1 MSKPPPIDWSQWLR
15 DGDHIVCSHMASEPT
30 ALIRSLADSPVRF
43 SCTVDLGVP
52 FTTAPQALPGSFRLE
67 TMGGM
72 GTARQIGK
80 TRAISVNR
88 CGYRDAV
95 SAYARGDRTAD
106 VVLISLARSS
116 DGSLTL
122 GASHGAALDAARRA
136 RVIIAEVN
144 QQAPAICGAP
154 WPAELKPQL
163 VLETSYALPLA
174 PVAEPG
180 PLDTAIAARLAGLIP
195 DGACLEVGIGAMPSA
210 VLAALSDHRRLGL
223 HSGMFTDAMLALI
236 HAGAVDYSN
245 KPRDARYACIGGAY
259 GQPGL
264 YAFASENQT
273 IQLAHTDVTHGPGIL
288 AALPAFTAVNS
299 ALEVDLLGQANA
311 ETAGLPDGGRRQVGG
326 IGGLVDFANGG
337 LASPGGLSIIA
348 LSSRTRDD
356 QTGLSR
362 IVPRLQ
368 HEVTLSEAQADV
380 VVTEHGIA
388 RLRGLSRAAR
398 IAQMITIAHPDHR
411 DWLEHQARALNLAG

>member
-1 MSKPPPIDWSQWLR
+1 MSQPNAIDWSHWLR
-15 DGDHIVCSHMASEPT
+15 EGDHIVCSHMASEPS
-30 ALIRSLADSPVRF
+30 ALIRSLADSAVPLN
-43 SCTVDLGVP
+43 CTVDLGVP
-52 FTTAPQALPGSFRLE
+52 FTTAPQLLPDSFRLE
-67 TMGGM
+67 VMGGM
-72 GTARQIGK
+72 GTARQIG
-80 TRAISVNR
+80 RSRPLAVNR

-95 SAYARGDRTAD
+95 SAYTRGDRLAD
-106 VVLISLARSS
+106 VVLVSLARSS
-116 DGSLTL
+116 DGGLTL

-136 RVIIAEVN
+136 RVIVAEVN
-144 QQAPAICGAP
+144 EQAPAICGAR
-154 WPAELKPQL
+154 WPDELQPQ
-163 VLETSYALPLA
+163 VIVQTDYGLPLA

-180 PLDTAIAARLAGLIP
+180 PLDTAIAARLAGLIQ

-210 VLAALSDHRRLGL
+210 VLAALRDHRRLGL

-236 HAGAVDYSN
+236 LAGAVDYSN
-245 KPRDARYACIGGAY
+245 KPVDARHACIGGAY
-259 GQPGL
+259 GQPEL
-264 YAFASENQT
+264 YKFTSGNET
-273 IQLAHTDVTHGPGIL
+273 VQLAHTDVTHGPQIL
-288 AALPAFTAVNS
+288 AAIPAFTAVNS

-348 LSSRTRDD
+348 LTSRTRDD
-356 QTGLSR
+356 ASGLTR

-388 RLRGLSRAAR
+388 RLRGLSRAER
-398 IAQMITIAHPDHR
+398 IKQMISIAHPDHR
-411 DWLEHQARALNLAG
+411 DRLQHQARELNLAG